1 MPNGREYTD
10 EEALE
15 QALAICADISAGMSC
30 VKACRK
36 KGRPARSTFML
47 WVKTNHQGIQPL
59 YEAALKDRAHTFAE
73 EMIEIADRVKKGTSD
88 EIQAAKLA
96 IETRKWNA
104 ARMEPTVYGE
114 RVRQEH
120 TGVNGAPIQTES
132 IVNVEAGEAYLRMI
146 NGGHGN
152 A

>member
-10 EEALE
+10 EEALDL
-15 QALAICADISAGMSC
+15 ALAVCADISAGMSC

-47 WVKTNHQGIQPL
+47 WVKTNHMGIQPL

-73 EMIEIADRVKKGTSD
+73 EMIEIADGVKGGTAD
-88 EIQAAKLA
+88 QIRAADLR
-96 IETRKWNA
+96 ISTRKWNA

-120 TGVNGAPIQTES
+120 TGANGAPIQTES

>member
-15 QALAICADISAGMSC
+15 LALAVCADISAGMSC

-47 WVKTNHQGIQPL
+47 WVKTNHMGIQPL

-73 EMIEIADRVKKGTSD
+73 EMIEIADGVTGGTAD
-88 EIQAAKLA
+88 EIRAADLR
-96 IETRKWNA
+96 ISTRKWNA

-120 TGVNGAPIQTES
+120 TGANGAPIQTES

-146 NGGHGN
+146 NGGH

>member
-1 MPNGREYTD
+1 MTRSKDYTD
-10 EEALE
+10 EEALD
-15 QALAICADISAGMSC
+15 LAMAVCADISAGMSC

-47 WVKTNHQGIQPL
+47 WVKTNHMGIQPL

-73 EMIEIADRVKKGTSD
+73 EMIEIADGVKKGTSE

-146 NGGHGN
+146 NGVH